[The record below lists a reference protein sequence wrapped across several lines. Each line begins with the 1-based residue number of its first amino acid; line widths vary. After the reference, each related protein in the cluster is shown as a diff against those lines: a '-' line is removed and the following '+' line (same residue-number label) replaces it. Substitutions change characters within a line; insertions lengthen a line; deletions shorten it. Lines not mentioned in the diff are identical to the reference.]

1 MAEKSVGLKITADGA
16 QAVTTLGEINQKVV
30 GIKQTT
36 DVLGKAQQSLFGRVA
51 TGAIAYNNIL
61 QSVTGTFGAISGAA
75 NKISQM
81 SAAAGDLQL

>member
-1 MAEKSVGLKITADGA
+1 MAEKSVGFKITANGA
-16 QAVTTLGEINQKVV
+16 QAATTLDEINQKVT

-36 DVLGKAQQSLFGRVA
+36 DILSKAQQSLFTKVA

-61 QSVTGTFGAISGAA
+61 QSVTGTFSAISGVA